1 VNTKL
6 KTVLVIAASAVTLNL
21 LPAGFVYACTCYG
34 DAAQMYQSVLTSFMP
49 FITKVVGGTG
59 ASAEQTISESGAAVR
74 AEILKSATASKAV
87 EEGLEAYRQQQDLQ
101 ETALTLQ
108 DTMKQPP
115 TTCQSLATSTGISTA
130 TQNAQARAFS
140 GQAKTL
146 SRLASNTNTVQVLEV
161 AHQESNASFCTPEEA
176 ARGVCSVNTAPKYV
190 NLAGADQEASFLFQ
204 AKDGSASYEGAD
216 TVTSNSAQSAAV
228 DGYINRIIGGMAP
241 EQLRGKG
248 VDYYSASPQARA
260 YVELNRRYN
269 SFMSMGSYS
278 LQQIKELHRTQVGL
292 GTATKMDNAPGF
304 PAGKADMSPAEVAE
318 RFVATK
324 FSPTSVQA
332 LATATETPPILR
344 DIAQMNSFQLWM
356 SYQGLLQSSRFEGLM
371 AHQLAL
377 IAEQTLRPQVDAQRA
392 AAVRAEN
399 SAQRAQ

>member
-1 VNTKL
+1 MNTKL
-6 KTVLVIAASAVTLNL
+6 KTVLVIAGSAMALNL

-49 FITKVVGGTG
+49 FVTKVVGGTG

-87 EEGLEAYRQQQDLQ
+87 EEGLESYRQQQDLQ

-115 TTCQSLATSTGISTA
+115 TTCQALATSTGISTA
-130 TQNAQARAFS
+130 TQNAQARVFS
-140 GQAKTL
+140 GQTKMLA
-146 SRLASNTNTVQVLEV
+146 RLATNTNTMAVVEA
-161 AHQESNASFCTPEEA
+161 AHQETNASFCTADEA

-204 AKDGSASYEGAD
+204 SKDGSASYEGTD
-216 TVTSNSAQSAAV
+216 TPLTNSAQSTAV

-241 EQLRGKG
+241 EQLRNKG
-248 VDYYSASPQARA
+248 ADYYSSSPQARA

-269 SFMSMGSYS
+269 SYMSMGAYS
-278 LQQIKELHRTQVGL
+278 LQQIKELHRTQTGL

-304 PAGKADMSPAEVAE
+304 AAKADMSPAEVAE

-332 LATATETPPILR
+332 LATAVETPPILR

-356 SYQGLLQSSRFEGLM
+356 SYQALQQSSRYEGIM

-377 IAEQTLRPQVDAQRA
+377 IAEQTLRPQVEAQRA
-392 AAVRAEN
+392 AAVRAET
-399 SAQRAQ
+399 SAQR